1 MAAVRPA
8 RPPLLRLAFFALS
21 GLLGLAAAG
30 CVSLRPVASLR
41 TDFALP
47 AARLVPTSVGDVYL
61 ELGGEPGA
69 PPVVLLHGFGASV
82 YSWRKAAPELA
93 AAGFRVVA
101 LDLAGFGYSERP
113 VDRAAYTPA
122 GQAAVVAEVLERL
135 APELG
140 AQAGTAPVHA
150 VGHSFGGGVA
160 LSLAASRPD
169 LVRSLVL
176 VDTTL
181 PTHSRAP
188 RAGWPLYRPVAY
200 LLLRTIGL
208 RRWFVRRALEL
219 AFHDD
224 ALVTPELVYAYRE
237 RLLYRGPASA
247 YRSLTG
253 PLPRERLAVELA
265 AIRAPTL
272 VVWGEEDA
280 LIPVEAGR
288 RAAGRI
294 PGARFKS
301 LPACGHLPME
311 ECPEPLLEAV
321 LGFLGSD

>member
-1 MAAVRPA
+1 MTRS
-8 RPPLLRLAFFALS
+8 LRVLS
-21 GLLGLAAAG
+21 LIACLAAAG

-41 TDFALP
+41 TDFTLP
-47 AARLVPTSVGDVYL
+47 AARLLPTSVGEVYL

-82 YSWRKAAPELA
+82 YSWRKVASELA
-93 AAGFRVVA
+93 AAGFQVVA

-122 GQAAVVAEVLERL
+122 GQAAVVAEILERL

-140 AQAGTAPVHA
+140 TRLGPGAVPPPVHL

-160 LSLAASRPD
+160 LSLAASRPE

-176 VDTTL
+176 LDTTL

-224 ALVTPELVYAYRE
+224 ALVTSELVDAYRE

-265 AIRAPTL
+265 AIGAPTL

-294 PGARFKS
+294 PGARFTS
-301 LPACGHLPME
+301 LPECGHLPME
-311 ECPEPLLEAV
+311 ECPEALLEAV

>member
-1 MAAVRPA
+1 MRPA
-8 RPPLLRLAFFALS
+8 RPALLRLAAFAP
-21 GLLGLAAAG
+21 GVALGLVAAAG

-41 TDFALP
+41 TDFTLP

-61 ELGGEPGA
+61 ELGGEGEG

-82 YSWRKAAPELA
+82 FSWRKVAPELA

-101 LDLAGFGYSERP
+101 LDLAGFGYSGRP

-135 APELG
+135 GPEL
-140 AQAGTAPVHA
+140 GTAPVHL

-160 LSLAASRPD
+160 LSLAASRPE

-176 VDTTL
+176 ADTTL

-200 LLLRTIGL
+200 LLLRTVGL

-224 ALVTPELVYAYRE
+224 ALVTPELVDAYRE

-253 PLPRERLAVELA
+253 PLPRERLAVDLT
-265 AIRAPTL
+265 AIGVPTL

-294 PGARFKS
+294 PGARFTS
-301 LPACGHLPME
+301 LPECGHLPME
-311 ECPEPLLEAV
+311 ECPEALLGAA
-321 LGFLGSD
+321 LGFLGSR

>member
-1 MAAVRPA
+1 
-8 RPPLLRLAFFALS
+8 
-21 GLLGLAAAG
+21 
-30 CVSLRPVASLR
+30 
-41 TDFALP
+41 
-47 AARLVPTSVGDVYL
+47 
-61 ELGGEPGA
+61 
-69 PPVVLLHGFGASV
+69 
-82 YSWRKAAPELA
+82 
-93 AAGFRVVA
+93 
-101 LDLAGFGYSERP
+101 
-113 VDRAAYTPA
+113 
-122 GQAAVVAEVLERL
+122 
-135 APELG
+135 
-140 AQAGTAPVHA
+140 

-160 LSLAASRPD
+160 LSLAASRPE

-176 VDTTL
+176 LDTTL

-224 ALVTPELVYAYRE
+224 ALVTRELVDAYRE

-265 AIRAPTL
+265 AIRVPTL

-294 PGARFKS
+294 PGARFTS
-301 LPACGHLPME
+301 LPECGHLPME
-311 ECPEPLLEAV
+311 ECPEALLEAV
-321 LGFLGSD
+321 LGFLRSR

>member
-1 MAAVRPA
+1 MSRA
-8 RPPLLRLAFFALS
+8 RPFLA
-21 GLLGLAAAG
+21 LLGLALAAAG

-41 TDFALP
+41 TDFTLP
-47 AARLVPTSVGDVYL
+47 AARLVPTSVGDVYV
-61 ELGGEPGA
+61 ELGGEGDG

-82 YSWRKAAPELA
+82 HSWRKVAPELA

-101 LDLAGFGYSERP
+101 LDLAGFGWSGRP

-122 GQAAVVAEVLERL
+122 GQAAVVAEVLERIR
-135 APELG
+135 PELG
-140 AQAGTAPVHA
+140 PELGSQAGTPPVHL

-160 LSLAASRPD
+160 LSLAAARPE

-188 RAGWPLYRPVAY
+188 RAGWPIYRPVAY
-200 LLLRTIGL
+200 VLLRTVGL

-224 ALVTPELVYAYRE
+224 ALVTPELVDAYRE

-253 PLPRERLAVELA
+253 PLPRERLAVDLT
-265 AIRAPTL
+265 AIAAPTL

-280 LIPVEAGR
+280 LIPVDAGR
-288 RAAGRI
+288 RAAGRM
-294 PGARFKS
+294 PDARFAA
-301 LPACGHLPME
+301 LPRCGHLPME
-311 ECPEPLLEAV
+311 ECPETLLEAV
-321 LGFLGSD
+321 LGFLGSR